1 MAGVGL
7 ASGLSGAGAAGYAF
21 NIEPRQIV
29 LQNCKIR
36 ISGLPPAFDGF
47 KIALFSDLHLFPYT
61 KLELVREAVNLVN
74 SLQPD
79 LAIIAG
85 DFVYKQLAAVFD
97 LVPVLSELNPRLGTL
112 AVLGNHDHWK
122 GAHVIVQALQKAGV
136 RFLIND
142 GIEIQRGSKS
152 IFVAGIDS
160 VWAGVP
166 SPQAAFAK
174 RRGKIPTI
182 LALHEPDGIAKIS
195 QNFPVDLQLSGHSHG
210 GQVRLP
216 LSGAIVLPPWGQKYD
231 LGLYQVGESQL
242 YTNRGIGVVGVP
254 IRFNCPPEV
263 TNIILCA

>member
-1 MAGVGL
+1 M
-7 ASGLSGAGAAGYAF
+7 ASGLSGVSAAEYAF
-21 NIEPRQIV
+21 DIGPHQLV
-29 LQNCKIR
+29 LENRNIR
-36 ISGLPPAFDGF
+36 ISGLPVAFDGF

-61 KLELVREAVNLVN
+61 KLELVQEAVNLVN

-97 LVPVLSELNPRLGTL
+97 LVPVLSQLNPRCGTL
-112 AVLGNHDHWK
+112 AVLGNHDHWM
-122 GAHVIVQALQKAGV
+122 GAHVILQALQKAGI

-152 IFVAGIDS
+152 IFVAGVDS

-174 RRGKIPTI
+174 RRGNIPTI
-182 LALHEPDGIAKIS
+182 LALHEPDGIGAIS
-195 QNFPVDLQLSGHSHG
+195 QTFTVDLQLSGHSHG

-216 LSGAIVLPPWGQKYD
+216 LTGALVLPPWGQKYD
-231 LGLYQVGESQL
+231 LGLYRVGESQL
-242 YTNRGIGVVGVP
+242 YTNRGIGLVGVP
-254 IRFNCPPEV
+254 VRFNCPPEV
-263 TNIILCA
+263 TNIVLCA